1 MFPARL
7 CHNRFPRS
15 AIFKQFIKRNFS
27 NIPPQSI
34 EDEKHLQSTSTKSSP
49 MTESQYLKSLNIEE
63 PFHPDLWRYP
73 DPSQDKGDH
82 MIAPDYPRFETFD
95 SYQTRS
101 PYQKWDDPQMRRN
114 FGEALPE
121 HYDILSVQCFDVE
134 TSYSLRYMLLAVTC
148 FFGSMFG
155 IIQIIN
161 AIDDPKWRTLAVRKD
176 GIIGF

>member
-1 MFPARL
+1 MFSARL
-7 CHNRFPRS
+7 RHNSRLPRLD
-15 AIFKQFIKRNFS
+15 ICKQFTKRSLANTPS
-27 NIPPQSI
+27 KATDGDMN
-34 EDEKHLQSTSTKSSP
+34 LQSDSTSKSAR

-73 DPSQDKGDH
+73 DASQDKGDH
-82 MIAPDYPRFETFD
+82 MIAPDYPRFDTFD

-121 HYDILSVQCFDVE
+121 HFDILSVQCFDVE
-134 TSYSLRYMLLAVTC
+134 TSYSLRYMLLGVTC

-161 AIDDPKWRTLAVRKD
+161 AIDDPKWRTLAVRLA
-176 GIIGF
+176 